1 MPQAEGVFRRRGGPL
16 KTPQV
21 AFCMEQTLGHRA
33 HTKNIQDSLRSDNR
47 VQLVEVPYQEASRI
61 RVPWA
66 VRGSAIAMRRMRRER
81 FDVAFFHTQTVA
93 LLAPQ
98 SGRAGSKFV
107 VSVDAT
113 PKQMDEMGAFY
124 SHGKQAAGIERAK
137 AKWYRS
143 VFKSAAGIVAWSYWA
158 AESLGRDYGVDP
170 SRIEIVHP
178 GASAGFFEIPRQA
191 QERRKPRILFVGG
204 DFERKGGG
212 DLLAAYEGIRT
223 SADLTIVTEST
234 FEAPEGVEV
243 LRGLKP
249 GTPELFEAFAK
260 ADVFCL
266 PTRGDCTPVVLAEA
280 QAAGLPVVTTSVG
293 SNCDAVLHERT
304 GFIVQPGDRTSLEQ
318 YLGRLVENPSVR
330 FEISRNAR
338 ERAYEAMDA
347 AVNARR
353 LLEYARRVA

>member
-1 MPQAEGVFRRRGGPL
+1 MN
-16 KTPQV
+16 TPQV
-21 AFCMEQTLGHRA
+21 TFCMEQTLGHRA
-33 HTKNIQDSLRSDNR
+33 HTKNIQDSLVSEKGVRII
-47 VQLVEVPYQEASRI
+47 EVPYQETTRI

-66 VRGSAIAMRRMRRER
+66 MRGSVMAMRRMRRER

-98 SGRAGSKFV
+98 SGSPGSKFV

-113 PKQMDEMGAFY
+113 PGQMDEMGAFY
-124 SHGKQAAGIERAK
+124 AHGKQAMGIERAK

-143 VFKSAAGIVAWSYWA
+143 VFKRASAIVAWSEWA
-158 AESLGRDYGVDP
+158 AQSLVLDYEVDS
-170 SRIEIVHP
+170 SRIEVVHP
-178 GASAGFFEIPRQA
+178 GASTGFFEIPRNVDNPT
-191 QERRKPRILFVGG
+191 RKPRILFVGG
-204 DFERKGGG
+204 DFERKGGP
-212 DLLAAYEGIRT
+212 DLLAAYEGIRS
-223 SADLTIVTEST
+223 SADLTIVTESS

-249 GTPELFEAFAK
+249 GTPELFAAFAK

-266 PTRGDCTPVVLAEA
+266 PTLGDCTPVVLAEA

-304 GFIVQPGDRTSLEQ
+304 GFILQPGDKTSLEQ

-330 FEISRNAR
+330 AEISRNAR
-338 ERAYEAMDA
+338 ERAHEAMDA
-347 AVNARR
+347 AANARR
-353 LLEYARRVA
+353 LLDFARRVA